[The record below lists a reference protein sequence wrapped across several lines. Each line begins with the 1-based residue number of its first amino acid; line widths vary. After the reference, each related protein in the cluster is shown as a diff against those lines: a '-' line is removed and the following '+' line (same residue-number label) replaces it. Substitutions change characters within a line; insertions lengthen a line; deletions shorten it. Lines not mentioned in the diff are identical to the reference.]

1 MNANR
6 TRLAGLSLLAL
17 SLLACSDPPPQPG
30 ADATQPRANAAPSV
44 RPGQVAARINGEE
57 VTVHQI
63 NDRLATWAAPG
74 EDTGP
79 NGAGLGRT
87 LNRLVELTLLRQE
100 AEAQGLAQKPDV
112 MRALQAAR
120 AEVLARALA
129 QQIGEDEAPPAP
141 HLVRRYYDEHPEAFA
156 RRRVF
161 HVQEIR
167 AQASEEALRPVVAQ
181 LGDYRQPQGL
191 ARALEKAGHRGTL
204 SQAQVASDQLPPSQL
219 QRLQKLSPGQPL
231 LMEDGQGLRVW
242 WVQAAVDQPID
253 WEQAQPV
260 IERMLI
266 SKARAERVR
275 VELQRLRERA
285 NVEFVGDFTRWAPDA
300 SAPAKATGEG
310 AQGAMADGA
319 TR

>member
-1 MNANR
+1 
-6 TRLAGLSLLAL
+6 
-17 SLLACSDPPPQPG
+17 
-30 ADATQPRANAAPSV
+30 
-44 RPGQVAARINGEE
+44 
-57 VTVHQI
+57 VHQI
-63 NDRLATWAAPG
+63 NDRLAAWTVPG
-74 EDTGP
+74 EDIGP

-87 LNRLVELTLLRQE
+87 LDRLVELTLLRQE
-100 AEAQGLAQKPDV
+100 AEAQGLAQKPEV

-129 QQIGEDEAPPAP
+129 QQIGEDEASPAP

-167 AQASEEALRPVVAQ
+167 AQASGDALRPVLAQ
-181 LGDYRQPQGL
+181 LTEYRQPQAL
-191 ARALEKAGHRGTL
+191 ARALEKAGHRGVL
-204 SQAQVASDQLPPSQL
+204 IQAQVASDRLPLPQL

-242 WVQAAVDQPID
+242 WVQASLEQPID

-260 IERMLI
+260 IERMLV

-275 VELQRLRERA
+275 AELQRLRERA
-285 NVEFVGDFTRWAPDA
+285 NIEFIGDFARWAPDVG
-300 SAPAKATGEG
+300 APAKATGEG
-310 AQGAMADGA
+310 AQGAVADGT